1 MNIFQDSPKANILLS
16 PLQWK
21 QEKGNNFGW
30 FLFERSS
37 LKIHIRSFFLYSLRS
52 LKSSTSHESVL
63 LHWATTSVFSM
74 LHCIVGCS
82 FHRLFSLSLH
92 YAQSAFCRT
101 VGSKGNNRSGKT
113 VNCALNRSINSDWIA
128 TDLVILALQRDGFA
142 RCLLGKY
149 TARLSLPFSCKK
161 ILSFYCNTSEQEH
174 IKIFK

>member
-1 MNIFQDSPKANILLS
+1 MNIFQDSPKAKIFHSL
-16 PLQWK
+16 LQWK

-30 FLFERSS
+30 FPFERNS
-37 LKIHIRSFFLYSLRS
+37 LKIHIRSFFLYSLDS
-52 LKSSTSHESVL
+52 PKSFTSHDSV
-63 LHWATTSVFSM
+63 LHWATTSIFSM

-149 TARLSLPFSCKK
+149 TSRQSLPFLRKK
-161 ILSFYCNTSEQEH
+161 IHSFYCNTSKQEH
-174 IKIFK
+174 IKTFE